1 MRIFILNEEN
11 HGTLG
16 VFSTLE
22 NAVEYAK
29 AWSRE
34 TVCNVWGNPETDD
47 EIEISTGTSDPDDW
61 ASTGAFFTARVQE
74 LDPTAPD

>member
-1 MRIFILNEEN
+1 MTIFILNEEN

-29 AWSRE
+29 AWSGE
-34 TVCNVWGNPETDD
+34 TECTVWGNPVIDD
-47 EIEISTGTSDPDDW
+47 EIEISTGINDPDDW

-74 LDPTAPD
+74 LDPTAPE